1 MTVHIVKATDIRDI
15 RTLRNL
21 VLRPNLPIET
31 TFYDLDDHHK
41 TFHLASKIDD
51 LIISIGTFYPENDLD
66 IQTTNGYR
74 LRGMATHP
82 KYRRNGAAAKLMR
95 EAFQILKEKN
105 CDTIWCNA
113 RLVAVDFYK
122 SLGFKKIGTEF
133 NISSIGPHYK
143 MFKRLF

>member
-1 MTVHIVKATDIRDI
+1 MTVHIVKATDI

-41 TFHLASKIDD
+41 TFHLASKVDD

-95 EAFQILKEKN
+95 EAFQMLKEKN

-122 SLGFKKIGTEF
+122 SLGFKKIGSEF

>member
-1 MTVHIVKATDIRDI
+1 MTVHIVKATDI

-41 TFHLASKIDD
+41 TFHLASKVDD
-51 LIISIGTFYPENDLD
+51 LIISIGTFYPEKDLD

-122 SLGFKKIGTEF
+122 SLGFKKIGHEF

>member
-1 MTVHIVKATDIRDI
+1 MTVHIANASEI
-15 RTLRNL
+15 RTLRHL
-21 VLRPNLPIET
+21 VLRPNQPIET

-41 TFHLASKIDD
+41 TFHLASKVDD

-95 EAFQILKEKN
+95 EAFQILEKKN

-113 RLVAVDFYK
+113 RLIAIDFYK
-122 SLGFKKIGTEF
+122 SLGFKEIGPKF
-133 NISSIGPHYK
+133 NISEIGPHYK
-143 MFKRLF
+143 MYKRLF

>member
-1 MTVHIVKATDIRDI
+1 MTVHIANASDIRP
-15 RTLRNL
+15 LRNL
-21 VLRPNLPIET
+21 VLRPNQPFET

-41 TFHLASKIDD
+41 TFHLASKVGDVIV
-51 LIISIGTFYPENDLD
+51 SIGTFYPENDLD

-113 RLVAVDFYK
+113 RLVAIDFYK
-122 SLGFKKIGTEF
+122 SLGFKEIGPKF
-133 NISSIGPHYK
+133 NISEIGPHYK
-143 MFKRLF
+143 MYKRLF